1 VIPKQSKKE
10 IARYL
15 HCSSLLE
22 KKVAT
27 AYRHLAERTENNA
40 IKPLLSFIA
49 GDSLKH
55 STILGIL
62 SQNIAKPR
70 STSRGCERILGK
82 AWTTAITHAQEETL
96 KKKRIKDK
104 EMASLIDNMIRLEDF
119 VGEEYLTTIN
129 LGTLQLIVEHAKMD
143 QESLEKVVQWIIEDE
158 ERHATIMKRIRVLIT
173 R

>member
-1 VIPKQSKKE
+1 VTNCDTETEQERDCTISPLFKPP
-10 IARYL
+10 R
-15 HCSSLLE
+15 

-82 AWTTAITHAQEETL
+82 AWTTAITHAQEESA
-96 KKKRIKDK
+96 RVIFVMIVIIK
-104 EMASLIDNMIRLEDF
+104 
-119 VGEEYLTTIN
+119 
-129 LGTLQLIVEHAKMD
+129 
-143 QESLEKVVQWIIEDE
+143 
-158 ERHATIMKRIRVLIT
+158 
-173 R
+173 

>member
-1 VIPKQSKKE
+1 
-10 IARYL
+10 
-15 HCSSLLE
+15 
-22 KKVAT
+22 
-27 AYRHLAERTENNA
+27 
-40 IKPLLSFIA
+40 
-49 GDSLKH
+49 
-55 STILGIL
+55 
-62 SQNIAKPR
+62 
-70 STSRGCERILGK
+70 
-82 AWTTAITHAQEETL
+82 L

-158 ERHATIMKRIRVLIT
+158 KRHATIMKRIRVLIT

>member
-1 VIPKQSKKE
+1 MPKKSNRE

-27 AYRHLAERTENNA
+27 AYRHLAERTENNT
-40 IKPLLSFIA
+40 IKLLLSFIA

-55 STILGIL
+55 STVLGIL
-62 SQNIAKPR
+62 SQSIAEHR

-82 AWTTAITHAQEETL
+82 AWTTVITHAQEETL

-129 LGTLQLIVEHAKMD
+129 LEILQLIVEHAKMD
-143 QESLEKVVQWIIEDE
+143 QESLAEVVQWIIEDE
-158 ERHATIMKRIRVLIT
+158 KRHATIMKRIRVLIT

>member
-1 VIPKQSKKE
+1 MFINNLETGLRREKGTFLGLDYTFIKAIE
-10 IARYL
+10 
-15 HCSSLLE
+15 SSNI
-22 KKVAT
+22 K
-27 AYRHLAERTENNA
+27 AYFTKRTPNMGGSISE
-40 IKPLLSFIA
+40 
-49 GDSLKH
+49 
-55 STILGIL
+55 
-62 SQNIAKPR
+62 AKY
-70 STSRGCERILGK
+70 I
-82 AWTTAITHAQEETL
+82 QETL

-158 ERHATIMKRIRVLIT
+158 KRHATIMKRIRVLIT